1 MCMHTPFFL
10 SRFVNFLKKKKTYI
24 HTYTNSELLK
34 IYTNVLAHSLFSFS
48 ICKFLEKKKKNIHTY
63 THDIYEDYST
73 HRGGA
78 AKQIATQ

>member
-48 ICKFLEKKKKNIHTY
+48 ICKFLEKKKKTYIHTH
-63 THDIYEDYST
+63 TIYMKIIPHTVGEQQS
-73 HRGGA
+73 
-78 AKQIATQ
+78 K